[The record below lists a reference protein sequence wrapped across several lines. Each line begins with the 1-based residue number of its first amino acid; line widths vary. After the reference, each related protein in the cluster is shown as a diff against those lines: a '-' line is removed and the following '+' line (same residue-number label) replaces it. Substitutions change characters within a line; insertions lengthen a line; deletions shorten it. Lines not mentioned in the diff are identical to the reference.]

1 MPQLPEH
8 PIAESRVNFYLDNT
22 NDTNIVDC
30 SWNWGDF
37 CNETNAI
44 ALEGNFTLTV
54 NATELLNGKHFELIL
69 YYDRDDNGTI
79 EIGSPWKPGDPV
91 TKPFA
96 NWCTGPYGDLWGD
109 RFGNTIIFVK
119 EVNGTREDYFITNS
133 TEISGIE
140 FEIR

>member
-1 MPQLPEH
+1 
-8 PIAESRVNFYLDNT
+8 
-22 NDTNIVDC
+22 
-30 SWNWGDF
+30 
-37 CNETNAI
+37 
-44 ALEGNFTLTV
+44 V

-79 EIGSPWKPGDPV
+79 DIGSPWNPGDPV
-91 TKPFA
+91 TKPFD

-119 EVNGTREDYFITNS
+119 EVNGTREDYFITNF